1 MTNFL
6 DQNLFEADEDVG
18 IDLSEGIYLPKRN
31 SSKECIDCNYWFFN
45 HGLKYQNSI
54 CNGCHDLTMLCL
66 NISNIAIVTTKAV
79 DYLGITYDIIIIIY
93 LLLLLL
99 MNYTLNRKYNK
110 YSSLFDIYPTKWG
123 KNEKYNFC
131 VYQLNIT
138 ITNNRK
144 KYILDY

>member
-79 DYLGITYDIIIIIY
+79 DYLGITYDIIIIIIY
-93 LLLLLL
+93 LFIVIITYELH
-99 MNYTLNRKYNK
+99 
-110 YSSLFDIYPTKWG
+110 TKQ
-123 KNEKYNFC
+123 KI
-131 VYQLNIT
+131 Q
-138 ITNNRK
+138 
-144 KYILDY
+144 